1 MHEAWLATSHS
12 YPISGHCQVRKPC
25 TSILM
30 ACHALTLVVVSDPD
44 LVYNR
49 QQRATPSFFRPRR
62 YFKLLGEQL
71 FRVLREHYTNKKTQL
86 PSASLVFRM
95 FSDKMIRVGQREV
108 FVQAWLSALDSTT
121 TTAESLEVHSLLLK
135 SLPDSCYEAF
145 FLELANAT
153 PSRPGRSAA
162 KYRLIELM
170 PENLCATSH
179 FQYTIS
185 HKLLLAKPFS
195 DLYFSRVLVDV
206 LARVDPM
213 RGPHAPLCNVFD
225 VVLSRWSQ
233 DGFPTSADYALNASI
248 CFFLRYSLRK
258 LGVNNTASFEKREWT
273 AKLCKGVQDHMAH
286 SVERVR
292 TLGMR
297 VGESLSAILSPDNLL
312 DFGIEEEDPLD
323 TFGSTED
330 LESLVSGLAIDESA
344 RRKTAE
350 QQPKS
355 TRRRK
360 KAAQVVALDL
370 DELVESD
377 DDDGEELVESDG
389 EDSGS
394 DSDVSLDAYD
404 LEDDEEDMTARRPL
418 YLKDL
423 ITGLQSD
430 EDRDKTE
437 AALTEAEAL
446 LRKKPRDLHD
456 NANAVVAAL
465 LRLEDKFSTPNFNV
479 LRSKALAAVV
489 ALSPQQSIPYLQSQ
503 ALEREQLLQSRIDAL
518 EAMVSAAQELSETG
532 IFAVTQSSKKLLQ
545 DDLDTRTMQGL
556 KTRRWGYRRDPLAPA
571 KKNAFA
577 DQAIGFFSPL
587 LFGYAKYVQAQ
598 AGTKGLSDLEQ
609 VFLAH
614 MLHALACFVECAG
627 HAPQTISMAKCLLE
641 FAWHERNNS
650 VAAVRRQVLFCL
662 SRVLLVV
669 PPFLLRQEMGENVLD
684 MMAWLQQV
692 RQQDPDEGCR
702 EGSRLLL
709 SSGSIPMITQP

>member
-1 MHEAWLATSHS
+1 
-12 YPISGHCQVRKPC
+12 
-25 TSILM
+25 
-30 ACHALTLVVVSDPD
+30 
-44 LVYNR
+44 
-49 QQRATPSFFRPRR
+49 
-62 YFKLLGEQL
+62 
-71 FRVLREHYTNKKTQL
+71 
-86 PSASLVFRM
+86 M
-95 FSDKMIRVGQREV
+95 FSDKMIRVGQKEV
-108 FVQAWLSALDSTT
+108 FVQAWLSVLESTT
-121 TTAESLEVHSLLLK
+121 TADSLEVHSLLLK
-135 SLPDSCYEAF
+135 SLPDSCHEAF
-145 FLELANAT
+145 FLELASTT
-153 PSRPGRSAA
+153 PCQRGRSAA
-162 KYRLIELM
+162 KYRLIESM
-170 PENLCATSH
+170 PEDLCATSH
-179 FQYTIS
+179 FQYIVS
-185 HKLLLAKPFS
+185 RKLLLAKPFS
-195 DLYFSRVLVDV
+195 DLYFLQVLVDV
-206 LARVDPM
+206 LARDDPM
-213 RGPHAPLCNVFD
+213 RGRDAPLCNIFD

-258 LGVNNTASFEKREWT
+258 LGSNNAASFEKREWT
-273 AKLCKGVQDHMAH
+273 AKLCKGIQDHMTH

-297 VGESLSAILSPDNLL
+297 VGESLSTIISPDNLL
-312 DFGIEEEDPLD
+312 DFGIEEPDPLD

-330 LESLVSGLAIDESA
+330 LESLVSGLAMDGSV
-344 RRKTAE
+344 KQNSAE
-350 QQPKS
+350 QHSKPA
-355 TRRRK
+355 RRRK
-360 KAAQVVALDL
+360 KAAPVFALDP

-377 DDDGEELVESDG
+377 DDDDDAEAFVKSDG

-437 AALTEAEAL
+437 AALAKAEAL
-446 LRKKPRDLHD
+446 LRKKPRDLHE

-465 LRLEDKFSTPNFNV
+465 LRLEDKFNTPNFNV
-479 LRSKALAAVV
+479 LRSKALAAVC
-489 ALSPQQSIPYLQSQ
+489 ALSPQQAIPYLQSQ
-503 ALEREQLLQSRIDAL
+503 ALEREQLLQSRVDAL

-532 IFAVTQSSKKLLQ
+532 IFAATQSSKKLLQ

-571 KKNAFA
+571 KKNTFA
-577 DQAIGFFSPL
+577 DHAIEFFSPL
-587 LFGYAKYVQAQ
+587 LFGYAKYVQTR

-614 MLHALACFVECAG
+614 VLHTLACFVECAG

-641 FAWHERNNS
+641 FAWHERSNS

-709 SSGSIPMITQP
+709 TSGSIPMITQP